1 MALTTARTLSRASTG
16 KRILGW
22 VFLLILLFLVAVS
35 IGIWIVRKRAEP
47 LLRARVIQ
55 SLSERFDSRVELGDF
70 HVYILNGLQ
79 VEGADVKLYPRSMAS
94 QTPLIAIRSFSFQT
108 TWTKLFRTPMRIE
121 RAQVKGLEINLP
133 PKSQRKQAP
142 ALRSSRKKLPIALNE
157 IDVEDALLTLGTD
170 KPGKVPLDFAIS
182 HLILNSVGDEQP
194 MKFRATLVNP
204 KPVGDITSAGYFGPF
219 NAGSPGD
226 SGVRGDYEFSHAD
239 LSTIKGIGGILSSKG
254 QYSGTLNHI
263 VVDGYTDTPDF
274 RVAISGH
281 PVPLHTQFHAI
292 VDGTNGDTYLQPV
305 DATFLHSHILA
316 RGDVVRA
323 PDGKGHNISLDVVVD
338 KARIEDLLRLGVRTW
353 PPVMTGDARLRTT
366 LKLPPGEIPVSQKL
380 QLKGHFL
387 VTDAHFS
394 HAETQQKIDSLSMRA
409 QGKPEEA
416 TDNLPDNVLSRMQG
430 DFTLRDSKLTM
441 TSLQYTV
448 PGLAVNMDGVYSL
461 DGNEFD
467 FHGTARMDAHLS
479 QMTTGWKSILL
490 KPVDR
495 FFAKHGAGTEVP
507 IKVTGTRSE
516 PKFGLDFGHKDAS
529 GPSNTAAKDHSKPDA
544 PPK

>member
-1 MALTTARTLSRASTG
+1 MAPTTARSQSSASHS
-16 KRILGW
+16 KHIFGW
-22 VFLLILLFLVAVS
+22 AFLLILVLLVAAS

-55 SLSERFDSRVELGDF
+55 SLSDRFDSRVELGDF
-70 HVYILNGLQ
+70 HVYILDGLQ
-79 VEGADVKLYPRSMAS
+79 VEGSAVKLYPRNLAS
-94 QTPLIAIRSFSFQT
+94 ETPLIAIRSFSFRT

-133 PKSQRKQAP
+133 PKSQRKQIP
-142 ALRSSRKKLPIALNE
+142 SLRSSGKKLPISLNE
-157 IDVEDALLTLGTD
+157 IDVEGALLTLGTD

-182 HLILNSVGDEQP
+182 HLVLNTVGDGEP
-194 MKFRATLVNP
+194 MRFRVTLVNP
-204 KPVGDITSAGYFGPF
+204 KPVGDISSTGYFGPF
-219 NAGSPGD
+219 DAGSPGD
-226 SGVRGDYEFSHAD
+226 SHVQGDYDFSHAD
-239 LSTIKGIGGILSSKG
+239 LSTIKGIGGMLSSKG

-274 RVAISGH
+274 QVTISGH

-316 RGDVVRA
+316 RGEVVRA
-323 PDGKGHNISLDVVVD
+323 PDRKGHNISLGVVVD
-338 KARIEDLLRLGVRTW
+338 RARIEDLLMLGVRTS
-353 PPVMTGDARLRTT
+353 PPVMTGDARLRTS
-366 LKLPPGEIPVSQKL
+366 LMLPAGEIPVSQKL

-387 VTDAHFS
+387 VTGARFS
-394 HAETQQKIDSLSMRA
+394 HAETQKKIDSISMRA
-409 QGKPEEA
+409 QGKPMEE
-416 TDNLPDNVLSRMQG
+416 TDVLPDNILSQMQG
-430 DFTLRDSKLTM
+430 DFALRDSKLTL
-441 TSLQYTV
+441 TGLQYTV

-467 FHGTARMDAHLS
+467 FHGKARMDAHLS
-479 QMTTGWKSILL
+479 EMTTGWKSILL
-490 KPVDR
+490 KPVDP

-529 GPSNTAAKDHSKPDA
+529 DPSNSGRKDHSKSNA